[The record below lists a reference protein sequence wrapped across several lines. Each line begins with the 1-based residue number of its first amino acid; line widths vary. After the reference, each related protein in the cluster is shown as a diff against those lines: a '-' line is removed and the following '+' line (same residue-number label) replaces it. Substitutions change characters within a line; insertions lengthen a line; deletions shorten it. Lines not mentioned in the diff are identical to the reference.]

1 MFLTLKYHFKPSPY
15 QYNLLKLLFHISKN
29 IYNSALYKLRSQFF
43 DNKKICS
50 YFELN
55 KIMKSNENFHIL
67 NTYASI
73 CTIRCAHNNMMK
85 FVKKKSKMPSYLSK
99 CAMYPI
105 YTDQVR
111 IINVDGK
118 DVIKLPLSNT
128 CRTNKIFKEKYK
140 DELINKF
147 IEESKLEKIE
157 NIYFPV
163 PNKIKNNKIH
173 QVRIVPKCN
182 GRWIEVEFS
191 YEKEIEE
198 AIVTD
203 SDYESLAIDIGINN
217 LASCICTNNDSF
229 IIDGRKLKSI
239 NQFFNKQRAYYQ
251 SKSKNNKYTKR
262 LNYLQLRN
270 KLKVEDYLNKAAITI
285 IKKAKKLNVM
295 EIIIGYNKGLK
306 TNGIKNEEIT
316 NKVKR
321 QINQSFVSLPLSR
334 FVNKI
339 AQKCKEHGIKCV
351 IANESY
357 TSKASFYDGDEVKK
371 SNEYSGKRI
380 KRGLYQT
387 LNKKIVNADINGALN
402 ILAKSKPKDD
412 LKINYLRYRGLT
424 VPKRIQVRL

>member
-1 MFLTLKYHFKPSPY
+1 MFLTLKYHLKLNKY
-15 QYNLLKLLFHISKN
+15 QNSLLKLLFHISKN
-29 IYNSALYKLRSQFF
+29 IYNSALYELRKKYFES
-43 DNKKICS
+43 KKIWS
-50 YFELN
+50 YYELN
-55 KIMKSNENFHIL
+55 KIMKDNENFHIL

-85 FVKKKSKMPSYLSK
+85 FIKNKSKMPSYLPK
-99 CAMYPI
+99 CSYYPI

-163 PNKIKNNKIH
+163 PNKIKKHKIH
-173 QVRIVPKCN
+173 QIRIVPKYN
-182 GRWIEVEFS
+182 GRWIEIEFS
-191 YEKEIEE
+191 YEKEIKE
-198 AIVTD
+198 ATITD
-203 SDYESLAIDIGINN
+203 SNYESLAIDVGINN
-217 LASCICTNNDSF
+217 LASCVCTNNESF
-229 IIDGRKLKSI
+229 IIDGKRIKSI

-251 SKSKNNKYTKR
+251 SKSNNNKYTKR
-262 LNYLQLRN
+262 LKNLQIRN
-270 KLKVEDYLNKAAITI
+270 KLKMEDYLNKAAITI
-285 IKKAKKLNVM
+285 VKKAKKMNVL
-295 EIIIGYNKGLK
+295 EIVIGYNKGLK
-306 TNGIKNEEIT
+306 TNGIKNDELT

-321 QINQSFVSLPLSR
+321 QINQSFVSIPLSR

-339 AQKCKEHGIKCV
+339 AHKCKEHGIKCIIV
-351 IANESY
+351 NESY
-357 TSKASFYDGDEVKK
+357 TSKASFYDNDEVIK
-371 SNEYSGKRI
+371 SSAYSGKRI

-387 LNKKIVNADINGALN
+387 LNKSLVNADINGALN
-402 ILAKSKPKDD
+402 ILVKSKPKDNF
-412 LKINYLRYRGLT
+412 KINYLRDRGLT